1 MSDFPRKTTKA
12 SDIEDATIRSE
23 AVQADDAA
31 SETASETASARPD
44 SAADTSGSSGQNT
57 AQQSAA
63 NEFSD
68 LIDDLKDFI
77 GKTAGAAGRGD
88 TDELKNQFNEK
99 FEKVRQRM
107 GEQSRTFAQS
117 SKEFGEKAKE
127 QIDEGLEH
135 SKQFVQERPLSSVA
149 IAAAGGLLIGLL
161 LSAGRKKK

>member
-31 SETASETASARPD
+31 SEATSAHSD
-44 SAADTSGSSGQNT
+44 SAADASGSSGQNT

-63 NEFSD
+63 SEFSD

-77 GKTAGAAGRGD
+77 GKTAGAAADGD
-88 TDELKNQFNEK
+88 TEELKNQFNEK

-107 GEQSRTFAQS
+107 GEHSRTFTQS